1 MSYGIVAMG
10 AALGQPVQITD
21 SVIKTYTADSEAVRF
36 RGYRSFHRAGD
47 GTFLTDLAVQAA
59 ERALETAS
67 ADPADIDLIVL
78 AVADFSE
85 YLCWDAA
92 AALQGRIAAH
102 RAEAVLVNQACC
114 SGVMAFDTVAG
125 RFATHPRYRNAL
137 IVAAN
142 RICETYQN
150 RMESNTSVL
159 SDGAAAA
166 LVRRGHQRGRWLAT
180 EVITDGRY
188 ADFFRMDSGGT
199 ARPFGAPRA
208 PGQDG
213 LAPGQDGL
221 QMRNPID
228 RLAELLDNDAR
239 RMLEFAQ
246 KFAGNLR
253 AVLDRVCARTGTDLA
268 QIKRFIHLNDNRQ
281 SMTDISRALG
291 IPLDRLNGNLALD
304 HGHFG
309 AADQLLGL
317 RQLIAAGELGD
328 GDLVALTTLGGG
340 MHWAATLLCL

>member
-1 MSYGIVAMG
+1 MYGIVATG
-10 AALGQPVQITD
+10 EALGEPVQITD
-21 SVIKTYTADSEAVRF
+21 SVIKTYTNDSEAVRSW
-36 RGYRSFHRAGD
+36 GYRGFHRAGD
-47 GTFLTDLAVQAA
+47 GTFLTDLAVRAA
-59 ERALETAS
+59 ERALEAAS
-67 ADPADIDLIVL
+67 ADAAGIDVIVL
-78 AVADFSE
+78 AITDFSE

-92 AALQGRIAAH
+92 AALQGRIGAH

-125 RFATHPRYRNAL
+125 RFATHPHYRNAL

-166 LVRRGHQRGRWLAT
+166 LVRRGHQRGKWLAT

-188 ADFFRMDSGGT
+188 ANFFRMDTGGT
-199 ARPFGAPRA
+199 ARPFGEPGA
-208 PGQDG
+208 PGWG
-213 LAPGQDGL
+213 GL

-268 QIKRFIHLNDNRQ
+268 EIKRLIHLNDNRQ
-281 SMTDISRALG
+281 AMTDISRALG
-291 IPLDRLNGNLALD
+291 ISLDRLNGNLALD

-309 AADQLLGL
+309 SADQLLGL
-317 RQLIAAGELGD
+317 QQLISAGEIGD